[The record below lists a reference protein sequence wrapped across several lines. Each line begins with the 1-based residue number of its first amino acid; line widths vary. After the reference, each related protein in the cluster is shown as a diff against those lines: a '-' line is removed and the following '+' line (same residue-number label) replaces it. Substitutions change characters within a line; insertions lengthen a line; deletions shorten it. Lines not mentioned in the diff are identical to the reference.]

1 MNRTVSILILLIL
14 LIIIGIQINRYEE
27 EHYHNNLVL
36 GSYAL
41 MNTYKVSVTKKA
53 LVEFLNIGYDAAKTV
68 YKKVFG

>member
-1 MNRTVSILILLIL
+1 MNTTILLLFFILI
-14 LIIIGIQINRYEE
+14 IIIGIQINANNT

-41 MNTYKVSVTKKA
+41 MNTYKVSVTKNA
-53 LVEFLNIGYDAAKTV
+53 VVEILNIGYDAVKTV